1 MWVLGH
7 IFGCLTTFTS
17 CVADACIA
25 RSWRQRWNKNEAIS
39 LIADYL
45 RRGEWALLPLVAW
58 LGDGNARWRKV
69 LRGSVDDCR

>member
-1 MWVLGH
+1 VAELGKFCYMWVLGH

-45 RRGEWALLPLVAW
+45 RRGEWALLP
-58 LGDGNARWRKV
+58 
-69 LRGSVDDCR
+69 S